1 MRKMLALIASLLLL
15 TLPSLAL
22 GQTRALLVACHD
34 FLSMPGLGNSV
45 SGNLHIIG
53 SALVGAGLNVGSL
66 SIEDGTIGTL
76 DHLRGAINDAFNG
89 ADETD
94 LSILY
99 LCTHGVLSSADDG
112 QVYLMLGDGKS
123 EAPLSAAD
131 LQQLLSSIQGE
142 KLLIVDACYSGA
154 LIGRGISAQSL
165 LPGSRAQSPASMET
179 PFLADSSIHVL
190 TSASGFE
197 SSWYYDSE
205 GLTTGAVSYFAS
217 ALSSG
222 LGLYGKPE
230 ADMNNNGEVTLEEL
244 RRYLSAAVPSSSV
257 QLLSAQANTLTLPVA
272 TGASLSRALSGF
284 SYGDS
289 LLEDDDPTL
298 EFSYTV
304 TEETAVQYRV
314 VRQIG
319 SGWDWQGAT
328 TFLDEGD
335 NGDGLLV
342 PGRKTRELTLDG
354 MLEGESGY
362 LMLQVFAV
370 TGEEVILCFR
380 AAVGRPSRVCRTDG
394 DAQQRRADTEHG
406 ESARTGARSAH
417 QCPGGNQRFHLRR
430 RGPARA
436 PSGQRS
442 VDTSD
447 ARRYHHALLGW
458 TRQCRQPRSFRRVHR
473 RAGNRHQRQPSKGD
487 RRSHG
492 AVSLRLNGSTRH
504 SGMPRRISAASI
516 PCAAASRPASAPSSK
531 SESDSAPNFS
541 GRGMRKTPTFS
552 PISRAHGT
560 KKPLACSSASG

>member
-1 MRKMLALIASLLLL
+1 
-15 TLPSLAL
+15 
-22 GQTRALLVACHD
+22 
-34 FLSMPGLGNSV
+34 
-45 SGNLHIIG
+45 
-53 SALVGAGLNVGSL
+53 
-66 SIEDGTIGTL
+66 
-76 DHLRGAINDAFNG
+76 
-89 ADETD
+89 
-94 LSILY
+94 
-99 LCTHGVLSSADDG
+99 
-112 QVYLMLGDGKS
+112 MLGDGKS

-154 LIGRGISAQSL
+154 LIGRGVSAQSL

-314 VRQIG
+314 VRQVG

-370 TGEEVILCFR
+370 TGEEVILCSER
-380 AAVGRPSRVCRTDG
+380 LLAVRPAFVEPMVTLSSADPTLNTASLRELALEAHINVPAEISVSIYDAEGRPG
-394 DAQQRRADTEHG
+394 
-406 ESARTGARSAH
+406 
-417 QCPGGNQRFHLRR
+417 
-430 RGPARA
+430 A

-447 ARRYHHALLGW
+447 ARRYHHALLGR
-458 TRQCRQPRSFRRVHR
+458 TRRRRQPRSFRRIHR
-473 RAGNRHQRQPSKGD
+473 RAGNHHQRQPSKGD

-492 AVSLRLNGSTRH
+492 AVSLRERKHTAQRH
-504 SGMPRRISAASI
+504 AQTHQRRLH
-516 PCAAASRPASAPSSK
+516 PCAAALAPRVRAKQQIGKRQRAELSPAEECGKRRRFPPSP
-531 SESDSAPNFS
+531 A
-541 GRGMRKTPTFS
+541 RM
-552 PISRAHGT
+552 A
-560 KKPLACSSASG
+560 

>member
-1 MRKMLALIASLLLL
+1 
-15 TLPSLAL
+15 
-22 GQTRALLVACHD
+22 
-34 FLSMPGLGNSV
+34 
-45 SGNLHIIG
+45 
-53 SALVGAGLNVGSL
+53 
-66 SIEDGTIGTL
+66 
-76 DHLRGAINDAFNG
+76 
-89 ADETD
+89 
-94 LSILY
+94 
-99 LCTHGVLSSADDG
+99 
-112 QVYLMLGDGKS
+112 
-123 EAPLSAAD
+123 
-131 LQQLLSSIQGE
+131 
-142 KLLIVDACYSGA
+142 
-154 LIGRGISAQSL
+154 
-165 LPGSRAQSPASMET
+165 MET

-430 RGPARA
+430 RGPAVRRLA
-436 PSGQRS
+436 SAQLTRPTPGDITMLYWDGRDNAGNPVPSGAY
-442 VDTSD
+442 T
-447 ARRYHHALLGW
+447 AALE
-458 TRQCRQPRSFRRVHR
+458 TVIS
-473 RAGNRHQRQPSKGD
+473 GNRQKATVDLTVQ
-487 RRSHG
+487 
-492 AVSLRLNGSTRH
+492 
-504 SGMPRRISAASI
+504 
-516 PCAAASRPASAPSSK
+516 
-531 SESDSAPNFS
+531 
-541 GRGMRKTPTFS
+541 
-552 PISRAHGT
+552 
-560 KKPLACSSASG
+560 